1 MPDSLPLLAGVE
13 LGGTKC
19 VCILGAGPDDVRDE
33 VRIPTTDPGE
43 TLRAIEQVIDGWR
56 ADGEDFAA
64 LGIGS
69 FGPVDLD
76 RGSPTYGH
84 ITSTP
89 KAGWPGTDVAVRL
102 ARRYG
107 VPTGFDTDV
116 NGAALAEGRWGAA
129 QGLAD
134 FAYITVGTG
143 VGVGLVTA
151 GHPITGF
158 THAELGHIRVVRVEG
173 DDWPG
178 SCPFHGGCVEGL
190 AAGSAI
196 QARTGTCGSQ
206 LPADHPVWPLVAH
219 TLGQLLHV
227 LVLTAAPRRILMG
240 GGVMAYEGPLFAMI
254 RQQLVESLNGYVVA
268 PQLEAGIDSY
278 VVPPALGG
286 RAGPLGTLALAAD
299 ALAGSR

>member
-1 MPDSLPLLAGVE
+1 MTEPHPLLAGIE

-19 VCILGAGPDDVRDE
+19 VCILGTGPNDAREE
-33 VRIPTTDPGE
+33 VRVPTTRPDE
-43 TLRAIEQVIDGWR
+43 TLAAIEAVLDGWR
-56 ADGEDFAA
+56 SEGHDFAA

-76 RGSPTYGH
+76 RASPAYGR

-89 KAGWPGTDVAVRL
+89 KPGWANTDVAGRL
-102 ARRYG
+102 AGRYA
-107 VPTGFDTDV
+107 VPTRFETDV

-129 QGLAD
+129 QGLDD
-134 FAYITVGTG
+134 FAYVTVGTG
-143 VGVGLVTA
+143 VGVGLISV
-151 GHPITGF
+151 GRPIRGF
-158 THAELGHIRVVRVEG
+158 THAELGHIRVARAPG

-196 QARTGTCGSQ
+196 EARTGTCGSN
-206 LPADHPVWPLVAH
+206 LPPEHPVWPLVAH

-227 LVLTAAPRRILMG
+227 LVLTAAPRRILIG
-240 GGVMAYEGPLFAMI
+240 GGVMNGSGHLFPMI
-254 RQQLVESLNGYVVA
+254 REELVQSLNGYVVA
-268 PQLEAGIDSY
+268 PELQSGLDTY
-278 VVPPALGG
+278 VLAPALGD

-299 ALAGSR
+299 ALRL

>member
-1 MPDSLPLLAGVE
+1 MSDTLPLFAGVE

-19 VCILGAGPDDVRDE
+19 VCILGTGPDDVRE
-33 VRIPTTDPGE
+33 EARVPTTEPAA
-43 TLRAIEQVIDGWR
+43 TLAAIERVLDGWR
-56 ADGEDFAA
+56 GRGENVAA

-76 RGSPTYGH
+76 RASPGYGR

-89 KAGWPGTDVAVRL
+89 KPGWADTDVAGRL
-102 ARRYG
+102 ARRFA

-129 QGLAD
+129 RGLAD

-143 VGVGLVTA
+143 IGVGLVT
-151 GHPITGF
+151 GGRPILGF
-158 THAELGHIRVVRVEG
+158 THAELGHIRVARAAG

-196 QARTGTCGSQ
+196 AARAGACGST
-206 LPADHPVWPLVAH
+206 LPEDHPVWPLVAH

-227 LVLTAAPRRILMG
+227 LVLAAAPRRILLG
-240 GGVMAYEGPLFAMI
+240 GGVMTGSPHLFPMI
-254 RQQLVESLNGYVVA
+254 RAELVRSLNGYVVA
-268 PQLEAGIDSY
+268 PELERGIDDY
-278 VVPPALGG
+278 VVPPALGE
-286 RAGPLGTLALAAD
+286 RAGPLGALALAAG
-299 ALAGSR
+299 ALGQG

>member
-1 MPDSLPLLAGVE
+1 MSESLPLLAGVE

-19 VCILGAGPDDVRDE
+19 VCILGSGPDDIREE
-33 VRIPTTDPGE
+33 VRLPTTDPHG
-43 TLRAIEQVIDGWR
+43 TLAAIEQVIDGWR
-56 ADGEDFAA
+56 ARGDGFDA

-76 RGSPTYGH
+76 RSSVTYGH

-89 KAGWPGTDVAVRL
+89 KPGWPGTDVAGRL
-102 ARRYG
+102 ARRYRIP
-107 VPTGFDTDV
+107 VGFDTDV

-129 QGLAD
+129 QDLSD

-151 GHPITGF
+151 GRPISGF
-158 THAELGHIRVVRVEG
+158 THAELGHIRVLRVEG

-196 QARTGTCGSQ
+196 EARTGTCGSK
-206 LPADHPVWPLVAH
+206 LPLDHPVWPLVAH

-227 LVLTAAPRRILMG
+227 LVLTAAPRRILIG
-240 GGVMAYEGPLFAMI
+240 GGVMNGSGHLFPMI
-254 RQQLVESLNGYVVA
+254 RQELVQSLNGYVVA
-268 PQLEAGIDSY
+268 PELQSGIDSY
-278 VVPPALGG
+278 VVAPALGD

-299 ALAGSR
+299 ALGPCS

>member
-1 MPDSLPLLAGVE
+1 MADSLPLLAGVE

-19 VCILGAGPDDVRDE
+19 VCVLGTGPGDIREE
-33 VRIPTTDPGE
+33 VRVPTTRPDE
-43 TLRAIEQVIDGWR
+43 TLRAIEQIIDGWR
-56 ADGEDFAA
+56 QRGETFAA

-89 KAGWPGTDVAVRL
+89 KPDWAGTDVAGRL
-102 ARRYG
+102 ARRYE
-107 VPTGFDTDV
+107 VPVGFDTDV

-129 QGLAD
+129 QGLPD

-151 GHPITGF
+151 GRPISGF
-158 THAELGHIRVVRVEG
+158 THAEIGHIRVARAEG

-196 QARTGTCGSQ
+196 AARTGTCGSE
-206 LPADHPVWPLVAH
+206 LPPGHPVWPLVAH

-227 LVLTAAPRRILMG
+227 LVLTAAPRRILIG
-240 GGVMAYEGPLFAMI
+240 GGVMNGSGHLFPMV
-254 RQQLVESLNGYVVA
+254 REELVRSINGYVVA
-268 PQLEAGIDSY
+268 PELESGLGDY
-278 VVPPALGG
+278 VVAPALGD

-299 ALAGSR
+299 ALVREG